1 MPDSSNNSAAP
12 GTAEAAPS
20 RSLSLAGATNFRDL
34 GGYRGQ
40 GGRTVRWRRLFRS
53 DHLAGLTEADRA
65 VLTGLGIGRS
75 VDFRGVQE
83 RAATACD
90 LPGITQHSLPIE
102 PTVVQNV
109 RSLIEPGR
117 DLTALDAVGVMQQ
130 TYRAFASDQSHRF
143 AELFEHL
150 LADDAPLVFH
160 CTAGKDRTGFAAAL
174 ILLALEV
181 PRPVV
186 MADFL
191 LTNDL
196 YRRSSATPPPD
207 LPQPVLDVLWKVQA
221 GFLESALQVVDAE
234 RGGIDAYLVSLG
246 VGPRERERLRQR
258 YLQP

>member
-1 MPDSSNNSAAP
+1 MPDSPTPPADSRSGQAS
-12 GTAEAAPS
+12 PS

-65 VLTGLGIGRS
+65 VLGGLGIGRS

-83 RAATACD
+83 RAATAFD
-90 LPGITQHSLPIE
+90 LPGMTQHSLPIE

-117 DLTALDAVGVMQQ
+117 DLTALDAIGVMQQ
-130 TYRAFASDQSHRF
+130 TYRAFVLGNSHRF
-143 AELFEHL
+143 GELFAHL
-150 LADDAPLVFH
+150 LADDSPLVFH

-191 LTNDL
+191 LTNEL

-207 LPQPVLDVLWKVQA
+207 LPQAVLEVLWKVQA
-221 GFLESALQVVDAE
+221 GFLEAALREVDVE
-234 RGGIDAYLVSLG
+234 RGGIDAYLATLG
-246 VGPRERERLRQR
+246 VGPREREHLRQR
-258 YLQP
+258 YLEG